1 MIKKAMAIAFVMVL
15 IATRA
20 LAEGGDKGVMNIE
33 AGLMFWTFVTFIVL
47 LLLLRAFAWK
57 PLIEILKKREETIR
71 DSIEGAKKAKE
82 EAQRLVDEHKAKMA
96 ELEKS
101 VEAALE
107 KGRVQAEA
115 LGAEITEKARE
126 DATRIRERTEAE
138 IVQAKEEALLDVR
151 NEVLGLSTTIAS
163 KILARNLKPEDQNR
177 IVDEVLAEVR
187 RKPCV

>member
-1 MIKKAMAIAFVMVL
+1 MTKKAMAIASIMGL

-20 LAEGGDKGVMNIE
+20 SAEGGGKGVMDIE
-33 AGLMFWTFVTFIVL
+33 VGLVFWTFVTFIVL

-71 DSIEGAKKAKE
+71 DSIEEAKKAKE
-82 EAQRLVDEHKAKMA
+82 EAQGLVDEHKAKMV

-101 VEAALE
+101 VDTALE

-126 DATRIRERTEAE
+126 EAIRIREKTEAE
-138 IVQAKEEALLDVR
+138 IMRAKEEVLLDVR

-163 KILARNLKPEDQNR
+163 KILARNLKPEDQNK
-177 IVDEVLAEVR
+177 IIDEVLNEVR
-187 RKPCV
+187 RKP

>member
-1 MIKKAMAIAFVMVL
+1 MIKKAMAIASIMGL

-20 LAEGGDKGVMNIE
+20 SAGGGDKGVMDIE
-33 AGLMFWTFVTFIVL
+33 VGLIFWTFVTFIVL

-82 EAQRLVDEHKAKMA
+82 EAQRLVDEHKARMA

-163 KILARNLKPEDQNR
+163 KILARNLQPEDQNK
-177 IVDEVLAEVR
+177 IVDEVLAQAG
-187 RKPCV
+187 RKP